1 MSRLSLAASSS
12 CAALLLG
19 LAACNPHAQPPPS
32 AEARKEASVEKS
44 SVKKQAFAKTPDGA
58 DVDLYTLRNASG
70 MEVRA
75 ISYGGIILTLRVP
88 DRNSVLGDVVLGYDD
103 LAGYL
108 KASPYFGSIVG
119 RYANRIAR
127 GRFTLDGR
135 TYTLAANNGKNAL
148 HGGVRGFDKVVWSA
162 EPFQDAAGVGV
173 VFSYTSR
180 DGEEGYPGTLRAT
193 VTYTLSDAN
202 ALAFD
207 YHATTDKATPVNLT
221 QHTYFNLAGDGKGD
235 VLGHELMLKA
245 SRFTPV
251 DETLIPTGELRGVI
265 GTPFDFRTPRAIGAR
280 IGEADEQLKLG
291 GGYDHNFV
299 LDREP
304 GGAEQLAARVYEPTS
319 GREMEVTTSEP
330 GVQLYTGNFLDGT
343 ITGKGG
349 HVYARRTGFC
359 LETQHYPDSPNQK
372 DFPTTILRPGEAY
385 RSRTVYAFSVR
396 P

>member
-372 DFPTTILRPGEAY
+372 GFPTTILRPGEAY